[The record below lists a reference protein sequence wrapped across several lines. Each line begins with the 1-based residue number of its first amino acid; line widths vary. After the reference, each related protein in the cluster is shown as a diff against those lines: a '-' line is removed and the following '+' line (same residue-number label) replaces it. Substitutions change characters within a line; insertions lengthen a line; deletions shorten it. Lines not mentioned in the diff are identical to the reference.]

1 VERRGILT
9 NMTTAR
15 QVQKVLVL
23 GGTRFVGR
31 HIVEALL
38 SAGHEVTV
46 LTRGQSVDELPGTVE
61 RLQGDREQGA
71 AGLQALSGRRWD
83 ACIDVS
89 GYTPAAVQA
98 STNALADSVNR
109 YVFVS
114 TVSVYAEQHRHPI
127 RESDPLLPAAPE
139 DLTEVTGESYGPLKV
154 TCERIVQDVF
164 GTRATILR
172 PQIVAGPFD
181 HTARYPYWPD
191 RAAQSRQDGRPM
203 LAPGKGSDHVQ
214 VIDARDLGRFAVRIL
229 EDGTP
234 GIFNVSGPRLTWA
247 EFMQAI
253 GAESV
258 VWVDAATL
266 EAQGIGWRDLPLYLA
281 DDSEQ
286 GGLMDIDASPALAAG
301 LTLTDPA
308 TTARDTRAWS
318 AGQQTAY
325 ALTPELESAA
335 LNANRDVQDADSQ

>member
-1 VERRGILT
+1 
-9 NMTTAR
+9 MTSQT
-15 QVQKVLVL
+15 VLVL

-46 LTRGQSVDELPGTVE
+46 LTRGQSVDELPSTVE

-71 AGLQALSGRRWD
+71 AGLQALSGRTWD

-89 GYTPAAVQA
+89 GYLPSAVRA
-98 STNALADSVNR
+98 SAELLATSVKR
-109 YVFVS
+109 YVFIS
-114 TVSVYAEQHRHPI
+114 TVSVYAEQRRHPI
-127 RESDPLLPAAPE
+127 HESDPLLPAAPE

-191 RAAQSRQDGRPM
+191 RAAQSRQDSKPM
-203 LAPGKGSDHVQ
+203 LAPGNGSDHVQ
-214 VIDARDLGRFAVRIL
+214 VIDARDLGRFVARIL
-229 EDGTP
+229 QGGTP
-234 GIFNVSGPRLTWA
+234 GIFNVAGPRLTWA

-253 GAESV
+253 GAASV
-258 VWVDAATL
+258 KWVDVATL
-266 EAQGIGWRDLPLYLA
+266 ETQGIGWRDLPLYLA

-286 GGLMDIDASPALAAG
+286 GGLMDIDMSPALAAG

-308 TTARDTRAWS
+308 TTAQDTRAWS

-325 ALTPELESAA
+325 ALTHERESAA
-335 LNANRDVQDADSQ
+335 LHAEPAVQDANSQSF